1 MGKCVSQRM
10 LSSYITPFMY
20 KEMYRNQ
27 KGEISQILGVERNT
41 IMYFVDIK
49 GSKPHPRRLGT
60 AKPV

>member
-1 MGKCVSQRM
+1 
-10 LSSYITPFMY
+10 MY
-20 KEMYRNQ
+20 WLEDVILIYNPYNVQGNVYSDQ
-27 KGEISQILGVERNT
+27 KVEISQILGVERNT

>member
-1 MGKCVSQRM
+1 
-10 LSSYITPFMY
+10 MY
-20 KEMYRNQ
+20 WLEDVILIYNPYNVQGNVYSNQ
-27 KGEISQILGVERNT
+27 KVEISQILGVERNT

>member
-1 MGKCVSQRM
+1 
-10 LSSYITPFMY
+10 MY
-20 KEMYRNQ
+20 WLEDVILMYNPYNVQGNVYSNQ
-27 KGEISQILGVERNT
+27 KVEISQILGVERNT